1 MLTLRTSLFSLVLA
15 SSFLLTACGP
25 GSPGTMKALMAPLPD
40 SALDRY
46 TELTINLTEGA
57 GVNLLPMDKQRL
69 LERIVTRVK
78 AKAPSRFAEINPP
91 SPNGSSLHATV
102 QLTRYDE
109 GNAFARFMLAGLGQ
123 IHIDANVSL
132 QDWGSHA
139 ELRKYLITKT
149 FAWGGFYGL
158 GTRITDVEE
167 GFTEGV
173 VAAILGE
180 SDAKLEPNK

>member
-1 MLTLRTSLFSLVLA
+1 MSTVRPLFLSLVLA
-15 SSFLLTACGP
+15 TPFLLTACGP
-25 GSPGTMKALMAPLPD
+25 GSPGTMKALMAPPSD

-46 TELTINLTEGA
+46 TVLNIDLTEGA
-57 GVNLLPMDKQRL
+57 GVNLLPMDKQRI

-78 AKAPSRFAEINPP
+78 AKAPSRFVEINPS
-91 SPNGSSLHATV
+91 SPNSSSLHATV
-102 QLTRYDE
+102 QLIRYDE

-123 IHIDANVSL
+123 IHIDANVFL
-132 QDWGSHA
+132 EDLNSHA

-167 GFTEGV
+167 GFTDGV

-180 SDAKLEPNK
+180 SDTKPEPNK

>member
-1 MLTLRTSLFSLVLA
+1 MFTLRTSFLGLILA

-25 GSPGTMKALMAPLPD
+25 GSPGTMKALMAPPPD

-46 TELTINLTEGA
+46 TELTVDLTEGA
-57 GVNLLPMDKQRL
+57 GINLLPMDKQRL

-78 AKAPSRFAEINPP
+78 VKAPSRFAEINSPA
-91 SPNGSSLHATV
+91 PNGSVLHAIV

-109 GNAFARFMLAGLGQ
+109 GNNFARFMLAGLGQ

-132 QDWGSHA
+132 QDGRNQA

-149 FAWGGFYGL
+149 FAWGGYYGL
-158 GTRITDVEE
+158 LTRITDVEE

-173 VAAILGE
+173 VSAILGE